1 MKTSVFQK
9 STILDAPIE
18 AVYAFHENPHNLVKI
33 SPSSLRVHHI
43 EANAE
48 AVAGETFRVE
58 ASQFFVPIRWEGV
71 WDRAEH
77 PVALWDR
84 ALESPFAS
92 FQHRHEFESIEIGA
106 RTRMTD
112 RVEYALP
119 GGVLGWLVSET
130 VLRAVFGVTFVAR
143 HKATRD
149 YFDGSVMPDPIPS
162 TTSRVGGILG
172 RGLAFGAVVAGL
184 FAFGRSRRRRR

>member
-1 MKTSVFQK
+1 MKTTIFEK

-18 AVYAFHENPHNLVKI
+18 AVYAFHENPHNLTKI
-33 SPSSLRVHHI
+33 SPSSLRVHRI
-43 EANAE
+43 EANSE

-58 ASQFFVPIRWEGV
+58 ASQFLVPIKWHGV

-84 ALESPFAS
+84 ALESPFAL
-92 FQHRHEFESIEIGA
+92 FRHQHNFESIEIGA

-119 GGVLGWLVSET
+119 GGVMGRIVAETAVRAILGI
-130 VLRAVFGVTFVAR
+130 TFVAR
-143 HKATRD
+143 HAATRD
-149 YFDGSVMPDPIPS
+149 YFTGSVMPAPIPS
-162 TTSRVGGILG
+162 TLSRLGGW
-172 RGLAFGAVVAGL
+172 LATGAVVGGL
-184 FAFGRSRRRRR
+184 LAFFSRNRRGR